1 MLMNAAPDFSTRPLL
16 PAVIRDARSRATLM
30 VAWMNEESFARTMES
45 GETWFW
51 SRSRE
56 ELWHKG
62 ATSGNRQR
70 VIAIATDCD
79 RDTILVDVEPAG
91 PACHTGA
98 WSCFGDQPSGID
110 LDGLLA
116 LVNER
121 KNNPP
126 EGSYTA
132 KLFAGGLDRILK
144 KIGEEATEVV
154 IAAKGEAKER
164 LVEEIAD
171 LLFHLTV
178 LMAEKEVAFTDVSA
192 ELGRRAGK
200 RRAEGA
206 A

>member
-1 MLMNAAPDFSTRPLL
+1 MLVNAAPDFSTRPLL
-16 PAVIRDARSRATLM
+16 PAVVRDARTGAMLM

-62 ATSGNRQR
+62 ATSGNRQK
-70 VIAIATDCD
+70 VISMATDCD

-98 WSCFGDQPSGID
+98 WSCFGDERGGID

-116 LVNER
+116 LLKQR
-121 KNNPP
+121 RTNPP

-132 KLFAGGLDRILK
+132 KLFAGGIDRILK
-144 KIGEEATEVV
+144 KVGEEATEVV
-154 IAAKGEAKER
+154 IAAKGDTRER
-164 LVEEIAD
+164 LIEEIAD
-171 LLFHLTV
+171 LVFHLTV
-178 LMAEKEVAFTDVSA
+178 LMAEKEIAFADVGA
-192 ELGRRAGK
+192 ELGHRAGK
-200 RRAEGA
+200 RRPEGTS
-206 A
+206 